1 MGFQFCGDYDKCR
14 SVHSEGFNNF
24 LMKEFL
30 ETEKAHEN
38 TLQSE
43 STEVRFAVLLE
54 FSANMFSMSLG
65 NATL

>member
-1 MGFQFCGDYDKCR
+1 
-14 SVHSEGFNNF
+14 
-24 LMKEFL
+24 MKEFL